1 MTLVELLR
9 SLVGRLFGPPEPP
22 EPGEQLKNLLERLH
36 AELREAKIRAAD
48 MIRDE
53 KKLAAERDRHRI
65 EANAAEKSAKDS
77 LEAGQD
83 ASVRRQIERKLHAQ
97 DIAEQLEQQRIAVA
111 TEVRDMKAAIE
122 TYQIEIDRVERERRT
137 WEMRQRTAQLKN
149 AMSNGAPSAALQEAR
164 QLLSESREAA
174 LREEAR
180 AEVRTRLSDADAQRD
195 AHLRRRNLAVERE
208 IARLKGDA
216 RKTPPE

>member
-137 WEMRQRTAQLKN
+137 WEMRQRTAQL
-149 AMSNGAPSAALQEAR
+149 QEIK
-164 QLLSESREAA
+164 
-174 LREEAR
+174 
-180 AEVRTRLSDADAQRD
+180 
-195 AHLRRRNLAVERE
+195 HGRR
-208 IARLKGDA
+208 
-216 RKTPPE
+216 